1 MIGSKRTILLNIK
14 KQCKKFW
21 IFSSLDV
28 IFDFTGGEPDSQSTP
43 RFISGRSGPRIHLGS
58 RPSFPEIFAR
68 LTVKMSQVE
77 VEKDQRR
84 IQRYSLALPAR
95 VEVKVD
101 EKFTWNEVTRIE
113 DVSAF
118 GAGFTLTRPVKR
130 GRLLSLSA
138 PLPRQLRC
146 FDFLDPQYKVWGLVR
161 RCIPLGHNPVAQKY
175 GVGIAFIGKTPPQSY
190 LENPSKLY
198 EISTR
203 DDGGLWMLI
212 DAPSNPDENDLPG
225 YLRRHTRFSIPES
238 LLLEVLDENGDV
250 VASEVTVTENI
261 SLGGA
266 GVFTSFYAETGSVLR
281 VTSDRHNNT
290 LIAIVRGRR
299 LGPDGVV
306 RLHIEF
312 VDRMFPLEGIEAESS
327 Y

>member
-1 MIGSKRTILLNIK
+1 MLNIK

-43 RFISGRSGPRIHLGS
+43 RCISGRSGPRIHLDS
-58 RPSFPEIFAR
+58 RPSFPEIFAQ

-113 DVSAF
+113 YVSAF

-138 PLPRQLRC
+138 PMPRQLRC
-146 FDFLDPQYKVWGLVR
+146 FDFLEPQYRVWALVR
-161 RCIPLGHNPVAQKY
+161 RCIPTGPNPSAQKY
-175 GVGIAFIGKTPPQSY
+175 SLGVAFVGKQPPPSY
-190 LENPSKLY
+190 LDNPSKLY
-198 EISTR
+198 EIEPR
-203 DDGGLWMLI
+203 EDGGLWLLKE
-212 DAPSNPDENDLPG
+212 APTNPDESDLPA
-225 YLRRHTRFSIPES
+225 YMRRHTRFSIPES
-238 LLLEVLDENGDV
+238 LLLEVLDENGEV
-250 VASEVTVTENI
+250 AASEVTVTENI

-266 GVFTSFYAETGSVLR
+266 AVFTSFNAETGSFIR
-281 VTSDRHNNT
+281 VTSERHNVT
-290 LIAIVRGRR
+290 IIAIVRGKR
-299 LGPDGVV
+299 LGHDGVV

-312 VDRMFPLEGIEAESS
+312 IDRLFPLEGIG
-327 Y
+327 

>member
-1 MIGSKRTILLNIK
+1 MRLRVSRTFRPLERALRLPGRSNAAA
-14 KQCKKFW
+14 CFRLAPRFRDSYAVS
-21 IFSSLDV
+21 IFSIRSTR
-28 IFDFTGGEPDSQSTP
+28 FGGS
-43 RFISGRSGPRIHLGS
+43 SGGA
-58 RPSFPEIFAR
+58 FR
-68 LTVKMSQVE
+68 LAQ
-77 VEKDQRR
+77 
-84 IQRYSLALPAR
+84 PA
-95 VEVKVD
+95 
-101 EKFTWNEVTRIE
+101 
-113 DVSAF
+113 
-118 GAGFTLTRPVKR
+118 
-130 GRLLSLSA
+130 
-138 PLPRQLRC
+138 
-146 FDFLDPQYKVWGLVR
+146 
-161 RCIPLGHNPVAQKY
+161 AQKY
-175 GVGIAFIGKTPPQSY
+175 GVGVAFIGKTPPQSY

-266 GVFTSFYAETGSVLR
+266 AVFTSFKAETGSFLR
-281 VTSDRHNNT
+281 VTSDRHNIT
-290 LIAIVRGRR
+290 IIAIVRGRR

-312 VDRMFPLEGIEAESS
+312 VDRMFPLEGIEAESA